1 MRVGSAYH
9 SGVADAALIEA
20 GERAAFHGRPADGV
34 APLQQYLYSAWS
46 SDPLRA
52 RAQWLL
58 GVCLAASGMFGGAAA
73 QLQPLLDLPAGADAD
88 HVHYAAMAA
97 GTLSSIHR
105 QVGRFAEARNYDEW
119 AQQVAPND
127 PFVAFDSALGL
138 SADAVG
144 AMEPQLALDQLTRA
158 RALCAETP
166 DWWRERVRLGWVQAE
181 VALLWDRPADAAAAL
196 ARSVDESEQVGA
208 PRHVAK
214 SLSFLAVAQQA
225 LGDPNAIPT
234 LGRAALLAESLGAWP
249 LVWATRGL
257 LAVVLRTSHPEEAER
272 SRRSAEHAVRIIA
285 ADLPA
290 DLAEQWAARP
300 DVAPLLRG
308 G

>member
-1 MRVGSAYH
+1 MAE
-9 SGVADAALIEA
+9 AALLES
-20 GERAAFHGRPADGV
+20 GERAAFHGRPSDGI
-34 APLQQYLYSAWS
+34 APLQQYLYSAWQ
-46 SDPLRA
+46 SDPKRA

-58 GVCLAASGMFGGAAA
+58 GVCLAAGGMFGGAAA
-73 QLQPLLDLPAGADAD
+73 QLQPLLELPANADAARR
-88 HVHYAAMAA
+88 HYAAMAA

-105 QVGRFAEARNYDEW
+105 QVGRFAEARSYDEW
-119 AQQVAPND
+119 AQQVAPDD

-144 AMEPQLALDQLTRA
+144 LGESQVALDELTRA
-158 RALCAETP
+158 RSLCRETSE
-166 DWWRERVRLGWVQAE
+166 WWRERVRLGWVQAE
-181 VALLWDRPADAAAAL
+181 VALLLDRPADAAAAL
-196 ARSVDESEQVGA
+196 ARSVAEAEHVGA

-225 LGDPNAIPT
+225 LNDPSAMQT

-257 LAVVLRTSHPEEAER
+257 LAVVLRNSQPDEAER

-290 DLAEQWAARP
+290 ELATEFAARP
-300 DVAPLLRG
+300 DVAPLLLG
-308 G
+308 N